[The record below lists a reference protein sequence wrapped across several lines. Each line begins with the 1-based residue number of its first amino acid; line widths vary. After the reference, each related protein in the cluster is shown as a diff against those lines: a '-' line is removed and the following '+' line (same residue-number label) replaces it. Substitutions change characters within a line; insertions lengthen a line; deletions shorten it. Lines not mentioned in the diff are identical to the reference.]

1 MAKKKLNQK
10 ILVTGGS
17 GFLGYHLCQHLKQL
31 GGAEIISFGR
41 SISPKLSDLGVTQI
55 QGSVTDFEAFKNA
68 AQGVNQIYHLAGMV
82 SRDRESSG
90 SMYELHIQGT
100 RNLLR
105 VVEELGID
113 QVVALSTSG
122 VSGVSKKSN
131 LANENSKFAWDL
143 IRQWPYYESKAM
155 AEQELQRGIHRGLK
169 IKIARPA
176 LLLGPGDDRGSSYGD
191 VLKFLSGDVKSALP
205 GGLCA
210 VDARDV
216 AEFLPILMAKGEVG
230 VGYMLGAENLSVRAF
245 LNHLAQI
252 SGVDAPL
259 LDLPSSLINK
269 APNLFKWFSKQD
281 LFGGIDEQTFEMG
294 CCFWYIDS
302 SRARELGFKTRSFSK
317 TLSDTVDD
325 LIEQG
330 LFWRKN

>member
-17 GFLGYHLCQHLKQL
+17 GFLGYHLCAHLKQL
-31 GGAEIISFGR
+31 GNAEIISFGR
-41 SISPKLSDLGVTQI
+41 TLSPKLSALGIQQI
-55 QGSVTDFEAFKNA
+55 QGSVTDFQAFKEA
-68 AQGVNQIYHLAGMV
+68 AQGVQEIYHLAGMV
-82 SRDRESSG
+82 SRAREYSG
-90 SMYELHIQGT
+90 PMYALHIEGN

-105 VVEELGID
+105 VVEELKID

-122 VSGVSKKSN
+122 VSGVSKKAV
-131 LANENSKFAWDL
+131 LADESTGFAWEL

-155 AEQELQRGIHRGLK
+155 AEQELQRGIQRGLK

-176 LLLGPGDDRGSSYGD
+176 LLLGPGDDRGSSHGD

-216 AEFLPILMAKGEVG
+216 AAFLPILMAKGEVG
-230 VGYMLGAENLSVRAF
+230 VGYMLGAQNLSIRAF

-259 LDLPSSLINK
+259 LDLSASVVNK
-269 APNLFKWFSKQD
+269 APRLLKWASKQAV
-281 LFGGIDEQTFEMG
+281 FGAIDEQTFEMG
-294 CCFWYIDS
+294 CCYWYIDS
-302 SRARELGFKTRSFSK
+302 TKAIELGFQARSFSK
-317 TLSDTVDD
+317 TLNDTIDD
-325 LIEQG
+325 LIAQG
-330 LFWRKN
+330 LFWRKS